1 MRLSSKHM
9 VFSLLSVFI
18 LTISL
23 NSCVDEYFPEID
35 KYENLLV
42 IDGAITNQPGPYEI
56 RLSLSSSVERPGFLP
71 YTGAQVIVEDNQG
84 NEEVFTEI
92 EPGIHVST
100 VDGLQGVIGLKYR
113 IVIRTPDEKE
123 FQSSFQELKKP
134 VEIANVYAEVYSKET
149 GDEYRPEYG
158 YQFYVDS
165 EPAETDSAYLMWRA
179 KGAYKYQSDF
189 LIRYIYD
196 KRVLSVFP
204 KSDSLYTCYH
214 DDIYTGIYTLDMS
227 KLSAPE
233 VNRFPLNYVN
243 TNTRKL
249 SIRYSLFVKQY
260 TITEGAYDYYSRLKD
275 VNTQQGSLYTQQP
288 YQIKGNVY
296 DVLDTQYPILGYFLV
311 AGVKEKRIFVDRPPS
326 IQVEFYYG
334 ICEIGDGDYDAY
346 GYIRWTPSNT
356 WPLYVTTDVNRR
368 RALMHQG
375 CVDCRWWGGIIDK
388 PDFWKD

>member
-1 MRLSSKHM
+1 MIFRQLG
-9 VFSLLSVFI
+9 VFI
-18 LTISL
+18 IVILL
-23 NSCVDEYFPEID
+23 NSCVDEYFPDID

-42 IDGAITNQPGPYEI
+42 IDGAINNQPGPYEI
-56 RLSLSSSVERPGFLP
+56 KLSFSSSVERPELLP
-71 YTGAQVIVEDNQG
+71 YTGAQVIVEDNLG
-84 NEEVFTEI
+84 NKEVFAEK
-92 EPGIHVST
+92 EPGIHVSAI
-100 VDGLQGVIGLKYR
+100 DGLQGIIGRKYK

-134 VEIANVYAEVYSKET
+134 VEIAKVYAEVYSRET

-158 YQFYVDS
+158 YQFYVDT
-165 EPAETDSAYLMWRA
+165 EAAETDSAYLMWRA

-196 KRVLSVFP
+196 KRVLSIFP
-204 KSDSLYTCYH
+204 KPDSLYTCYH
-214 DDIYTGIYTLDMS
+214 DDNYTGIYTLDMS

-249 SIRYSLFVKQY
+249 SIRYSLLVKQY
-260 TITEGAYDYYSRLKD
+260 TITEGAYDYYSRIRD

-296 DVLDTQYPILGYFLV
+296 DVLDKDKTLLGYFLI
-311 AGVKEKRIFVDRPPS
+311 ASLDEKRIFVNRPPS
-326 IQVEFYYG
+326 DQVEFYYG

-346 GYIRWTPSNT
+346 TYIRWTPSST
-356 WPLYVTTDVNRR
+356 WPLYVTIDVNRR
-368 RALMHQG
+368 RALTHQG
-375 CVDCRWWGGIIDK
+375 CVDCRWWGGTIDK
-388 PDFWKD
+388 PEFWED